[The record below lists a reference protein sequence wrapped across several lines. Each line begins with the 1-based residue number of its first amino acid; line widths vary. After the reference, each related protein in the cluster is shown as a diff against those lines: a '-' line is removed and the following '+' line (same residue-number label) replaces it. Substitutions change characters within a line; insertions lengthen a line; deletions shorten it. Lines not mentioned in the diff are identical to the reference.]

1 LILALLI
8 ALPFPSTGIVHL
20 PSGVTEISS
29 EIRLPDGAHN
39 LTIVGDHSTLR
50 ASANFQGRA
59 IFSCHGCR
67 QISFRNFAIDGNR
80 AALERPMPLPPTDK
94 SFASFFTNNGILI
107 ESSDG
112 LSVDHLDFVHI
123 PGFAILVNHSGNI
136 LLDHVS
142 VKESGSLN
150 AKGRNNTTGGILLEE
165 GTDQF
170 TVADSVFGNIR
181 GNGVWTHSRYRSP
194 RNIGGKI
201 ANNKFSDIGRDAI
214 QVGHATGVRVTG
226 NSGTRIGW
234 PVNLVDVET
243 LGTPVGIDTAGNVDQ
258 SVYEFNSFEEID
270 GKCIDLDGF
279 HDGAVRGNTCVNR
292 GAPEDYPYGNFGI
305 SINNASIEMQ
315 SKNIMIEGNRL
326 AGMKFGGIF
335 ALGEGHIIR
344 NNRMTHLNTA
354 HCNETHAKFGCLAIL
369 GEPGFLESGIYLAKG
384 GARPAPAR
392 NITIEHN
399 VISGYK
405 MAQHCIEAAPTVKL
419 SGNILRKNTCTN
431 EE

>member
-8 ALPFPSTGIVHL
+8 ALPFPATGMVHL
-20 PSGVTEISS
+20 PSGITEVTS
-29 EIRLPDGAHN
+29 EIRLPDGAHD
-39 LTIVGDHSTLR
+39 LTIVGDRSTLR
-50 ASANFQGRA
+50 ASANFHGRA

-80 AALERPMPLPPTDK
+80 QALEKPMPLAPTDR

-107 ESSDG
+107 EDSDG
-112 LSVDHLDFVHI
+112 LSVDHLDFERI
-123 PGFAILVNHSGNI
+123 PSFAIIVNHSNNV

-142 VKESGSLN
+142 VKDSGSLN

-165 GTDQF
+165 GTNQF

-194 RNIGGKI
+194 RNNGGKI
-201 ANNKFSDIGRDAI
+201 ANNTFFDIGRDAI
-214 QVGHATGVRVTG
+214 QVGHATSVQVVG
-226 NSGTRIGW
+226 NSGARIGL
-234 PVNLVDVET
+234 PASLVDVENA
-243 LGTPVGIDTAGNVDQ
+243 GTPVGIDTAGNVDR
-258 SVYEFNSFEEID
+258 SVYEDNNFEEVD

-305 SINNASIEMQ
+305 SINNTSIEMQ
-315 SKNIMIEGNRL
+315 SKNIVIEGNQL
-326 AGMKFGGIF
+326 SGMKFGGIF

-344 NNRMTHLNTA
+344 NNRMTRLNTA
-354 HCNETHAKFGCLAIL
+354 HCNETHARFGCLAIA

-384 GARPAPAR
+384 GERPAPAR
-392 NITIEHN
+392 NITIEN
-399 VISGYK
+399 NIVNGYK
-405 MAQHCIEAAPTVKL
+405 MAEHCIETAPSVKL
-419 SGNILRKNTCTN
+419 SDNILRNNTCTN
-431 EE
+431 E